1 MHARAHH
8 DAPSTSPQV
17 RTRGAV
23 EEWLCKVEDA
33 MAATLHK
40 LLREAH
46 LDAPQSCFER
56 LDWCRRHPAQ
66 LVLTA
71 AQIGWCEAVAGAFE
85 APETARSGALEGVLE
100 TARSQ
105 LADLAREVS
114 GDLPYLLRRT
124 LVALITSDVHARDI
138 TEIMVDEKVS
148 SEHSFTWQ
156 MQLRFEWNPEAEK
169 PVPRDDLKKRAAGY
183 VEPSEMGSASAPAAE
198 ISKSEIEAVG
208 HATVGGAGAS
218 IKSVGGGS
226 CVVKQASSSMTY
238 GFEYEGVPTRLVV
251 TPLTDRCWM
260 TLSGAL
266 HLSLGGAP
274 AGPAGTGKTESVKDL
289 AKGLAKQCIVYNCS
303 DQLDYKTMGKLFA
316 GVAQCGCW
324 TCLDEFNRINIEV
337 LSKYDS

>member
-1 MHARAHH
+1 MQELNECAL
-8 DAPSTSPQV
+8 QV
-17 RTRGAV
+17 GGELPKLHR
-23 EEWLCKVEDA
+23 KVF
-33 MAATLHK
+33 
-40 LLREAH
+40 
-46 LDAPQSCFER
+46 C
-56 LDWCRRHPAQ
+56 
-66 LVLTA
+66 
-71 AQIGWCEAVAGAFE
+71 
-85 APETARSGALEGVLE
+85 
-100 TARSQ
+100 
-105 LADLAREVS
+105 
-114 GDLPYLLRRT
+114 
-124 LVALITSDVHARDI
+124 ALITGDVHNRDI
-138 TEIMVDEKVS
+138 VTDMVKEKVDS
-148 SEHSFTWQ
+148 PHSFTWQ
-156 MQLRFEWNPEAEK
+156 MQLRFEWSSDAQK
-169 PVPRDDLKKRAAGY
+169 PLPRDGLKKRASGY
-183 VEPSEMGSASAPAAE
+183 LEPSEMGSASAPAAE
-198 ISKSEIEAVG
+198 IEAVG
-208 HATVGGAGAS
+208 HAMAGGAGAS
-218 IKSVGGGS
+218 IKSLGGGS